1 MAPTRDFGSYRA
13 GFRRLHESGCFAIPN
28 PWDVGTARYL
38 RHLGFK
44 ALATTSAGLAFS
56 QGLPDAEWET
66 PMDVVLDHIAEIAAH
81 AGLPVN
87 ADFEAGYAH
96 DAEGVAKNVGLCIR
110 TGVAGLSIE
119 DATGKKDKPLYD
131 LDVAI
136 ERIKAARRAIDI
148 SGEDVLLTARTECYL
163 TGHPNPQKES
173 LTRLVA
179 FADAGA
185 DVLYAPGPTQ
195 SAAIQEIVNAVSP
208 RPVNVLVSANTGLS
222 MSALA
227 DLGVR
232 RVSVGSALA
241 RTAWGA
247 FIRAATELAQHG
259 SFSGLDGAAPFSDL
273 NAFFR
278 QDLKARS

>member
-1 MAPTRDFGSYRA
+1 
-13 GFRRLHESGCFAIPN
+13 
-28 PWDVGTARYL
+28 
-38 RHLGFK
+38 
-44 ALATTSAGLAFS
+44 
-56 QGLPDAEWET
+56 
-66 PMDVVLDHIAEIAAH
+66 MDVVLDHITEIAAH

-96 DAEGVAKNVGLCIR
+96 DPEGVAKNVGLCIR

-119 DATGKKDKPLYD
+119 DATGNQDKPLYD
-131 LDVAI
+131 MDVAI

-163 TGHPNPQKES
+163 TGHSHPQKES

-195 SAAIQEIVNAVSP
+195 PAAIQEIVNAVSP
-208 RPVNVLVSANTGLS
+208 KPVNVLVSANTGLS
-222 MSALA
+222 MPALA

-232 RVSVGSALA
+232 RVSLGSALA

-247 FIRAATELAQHG
+247 FIRAARELAQHG
-259 SFSGLDGAAPFSDL
+259 SFSGLDGAAAFSDL

-278 QDLKARS
+278 EDLKARS